1 MFLENPLRLSMEDD
15 IYIYLAN
22 TGDYIFT
29 VKYN

>member
-22 TGDYIFT
+22 TRDYIFT

>member
-15 IYIYLAN
+15 IYVYLAN
-22 TGDYIFT
+22 TMDYIFT